1 LDKYAVI
8 LAAGKGSRM
17 QSETP
22 KQFLLLRGKPL
33 IYYSIQSFAAA
44 FSEIK
49 LIIVLPPDQLE
60 KTSGMVQELFPDI
73 DFVFTGGGDTRFHSV
88 KNGLSV
94 IPKGKEAVVLVHDAA
109 RCLISPELIRN
120 CAIAAEKNGSAIP
133 AIPCSDSIRWVEENG
148 NHPLDR
154 SKVRL
159 VQTPQAFSSGL
170 ILPAFQADYLP
181 SFTDEATV
189 VEHMGEVV
197 KLIDGDPR
205 NIKVTQP
212 EDLLLAETFL
222 A

>member
-1 LDKYAVI
+1 MDKYAVI
-8 LAAGKGSRM
+8 LAAGRGSRM
-17 QSETP
+17 RSETP

-60 KTSGMVQELFPDI
+60 KTSGMVQGLFPDI
-73 DFVFTGGGDTRFHSV
+73 DFFFAGGGETRFHSV
-88 KNGLSV
+88 KNGLAL
-94 IPKGKEAVVLVHDAA
+94 IPKEQEAVVLVHDAA
-109 RCLISPELIRN
+109 RCLVSPDLIRR
-120 CAIAAEKNGSAIP
+120 CALAAEQNGSAIP
-133 AIPCSDSIRWVEENG
+133 VIPCSDSIRWVEENG

-189 VEHMGEVV
+189 VEHRGEVV
-197 KLIDGDPR
+197 KLIDGDPK

-212 EDLLLAETFL
+212 EDLLQAETFL
-222 A
+222 P